1 MSYQNKKIV
10 GIWMDNKQA
19 FIISTADR
27 KTGGDYQMLKKI
39 ERKSHTDENYKN
51 ERFELAKDTQEL
63 KHYYKALTAEID
75 HDDAIYIFGPGKS
88 QEEFKNILKDIH
100 LFKSK
105 EIVLGSFD
113 KMSTKQMAARVKEHF
128 EGKLDVDK

>member
-27 KTGGDYQMLKKI
+27 KIGGEYQMLKKI
-39 ERKSHTDENYKN
+39 ERKTHTDENYKN
-51 ERFELAKDTQEL
+51 ERFELAKETQEL
-63 KHYYKALTAEID
+63 KQYYKALTAEID
-75 HDDAIYIFGPGKS
+75 QDDAIYIFGPGKS

-100 LFKSK
+100 QFKTK
-105 EIVLGSFD
+105 DIVLGSSD
-113 KMSTKQMAARVKEHF
+113 RMTTKQMAARVKEHF
-128 EGKLDVDK
+128 EGN